1 MDCSSGGEPDQGIVP
16 MPARQLGEAK
26 PRAGP
31 GHRYA
36 NRGEHVAGPERR
48 FEQAFEELVRRNA
61 APTGA
66 AGHFD
71 LGPERQETGG
81 QFRRRVRQRDR
92 SADGTAVANRRMR
105 DVRDRMREQGCE
117 LRDRGTALGLR
128 MADHR
133 ADFDMPVAAR
143 YLPKLAQAID
153 IDQERRRGK
162 PHVEGRHEALATGQ
176 NPRVRGA
183 IEQRNGVIERT
194 RFRIGEWRRFHLERL
209 PDSIF
214 RL

>member
-1 MDCSSGGEPDQGIVP
+1 
-16 MPARQLGEAK
+16 MPARQLGEAET
-26 PRAGP
+26 RAGS
-31 GHRYA
+31 GHCDA

-48 FEQAFEELVRRNA
+48 FKQAFEELVRRNA

-66 AGHFD
+66 AGQLD
-71 LGPERQETGG
+71 LGSERQETGG
-81 QFRRRVRQRDR
+81 QFRCRIRERDR
-92 SADGTAVANRRMR
+92 PADGTAVANRRMR
-105 DVRDRMREQGCE
+105 NVRDRLREQGSKLC
-117 LRDRGTALGLR
+117 DRGTALGLR
-128 MADHR
+128 MAHQR
-133 ADFDMPVAAR
+133 ANFDMAVTAR
-143 YLPKLAQAID
+143 YFSKLAQAID
-153 IDQERRRGK
+153 IDEERRRGK

-183 IEQRNGVIERT
+183 IEQRDGVIERT